1 MVIKNIATV
10 RHVRVPGFALGAVLI
25 AAGAVWITASAAGL
39 NIGLLAPKSA
49 PPQVTTVAAAAPAAS
64 TGKASALC
72 NDFVSH
78 FASNLGTNQAKV
90 NAAFQKAIE
99 QTLAD
104 EVKNGDLTQTQADA
118 IKKKV
123 SSQAPCASIPSGG
136 RAPGSDL
143 GAYKQALLG
152 AAASALGIT
161 NQQLM
166 TDFAKGMTLSQIA
179 AAQKPPV
186 TEAQFR
192 AALIAKLTPVLDT
205 AVTAKK
211 LSATQEKA
219 IIQQLKTGPIPYW
232 NTPMHKA
239 KKPAT
244 ATPAP
249 STTAT

>member
-1 MVIKNIATV
+1 VIRNIATA
-10 RHVRVPGFALGAVLI
+10 RHLRVLGFATGAVAI
-25 AAGAVWITASAAGL
+25 AAGAVWMTASAAGL
-39 NIGLLAPKSA
+39 NVSLLTPKPAAAP
-49 PPQVTTVAAAAPAAS
+49 VTAVAAAGPNTS
-64 TGKASALC
+64 TGKASAVC

-78 FASNLGTNQAKV
+78 FASNLGKNSAQID
-90 NAAFQKAIE
+90 AAFQKAVD

-104 EVKNGDLTQTQADA
+104 EVKNGDLTQAQADV

-123 SSQAPCASIPSGG
+123 SGQAPCASIPAGG
-136 RAPGSDL
+136 RAPGSDIA
-143 GAYKQALLG
+143 AYKQALLS
-152 AAASALGIT
+152 ASASALGIT
-161 NQQLM
+161 DAQLK
-166 TDFAKGMTLSQIA
+166 TDMAQGMSLSQIA

-192 AALIAKLTPVLDT
+192 AKLIAKLTPVLDS

-219 IIQQLKTGPIPYW
+219 IIQQLQTGPIPYW

-244 ATPAP
+244 ATPTAG
-249 STTAT
+249 TTAT